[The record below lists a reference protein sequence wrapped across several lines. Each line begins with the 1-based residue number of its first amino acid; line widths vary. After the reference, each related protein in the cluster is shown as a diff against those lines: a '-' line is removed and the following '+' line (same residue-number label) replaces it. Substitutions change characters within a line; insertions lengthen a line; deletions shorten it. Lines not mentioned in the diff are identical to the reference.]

1 MNGLKTALLLGSLT
15 GLLLVAGQA
24 LGGQTGLV
32 IALVL
37 ALVMNFG
44 SYWFSDKL
52 VLKIYKA
59 KPVTVTEAPKFYRT
73 VQELAQRA
81 GLPMPK
87 VYIVENDAPNAFATG
102 RNPEH
107 AAVAATTGLLRIMS
121 RDELAG
127 VMAHELS
134 HVEHRDTLIS
144 AVAATIAGAI
154 AMLANFAQFAMLFG
168 MGRDREGG
176 GSNPLVML
184 LMMILAPI
192 AASLIQMAVSRSR
205 EYAADARGAAISGN
219 PMGLANAL
227 RKLDSANRRIP
238 MPEAESHPAT
248 AQMFIVNPLKGKNL
262 AQLFSTHPPVEERIR
277 RLEAA
282 ARGVQA

>member
-1 MNGLKTALLLGSLT
+1 MNGLKTALLLGTLT

-37 ALVMNFG
+37 AVVMNFG

-59 KPVTVTEAPKFYRT
+59 KPVTAIEAPKLYRT

-176 GSNPLVML
+176 GSNPFVML

-227 RKLDSANRRIP
+227 RKLESANRRIP

-248 AQMFIVNPLKGKNL
+248 AQMFIINPLKGKKL

-282 ARGVQA
+282 ARGVPA

>member
-1 MNGLKTALLLGSLT
+1 MNGLKTALLLGTLT

-37 ALVMNFG
+37 AVVMNFG
-44 SYWFSDKL
+44 SYWYSDKL

-59 KPVTVTEAPKFYRT
+59 RPVTAAEAPVLYSV

-81 GLPMPK
+81 GLPMPR
-87 VYIVENDAPNAFATG
+87 VYIVDNDAPNAFATG

-107 AAVAATTGLLRIMS
+107 AAVAATTGLLRIMN
-121 RDELAG
+121 RHELAG

-154 AMLANFAQFAMLFG
+154 AMLANFAQFAMIFG

-176 GSNPLVML
+176 SNPFVML

-192 AASLIQMAVSRSR
+192 AASLIQMAISRSR
-205 EYAADARGAAISGN
+205 EYQADARGAAIAGN
-219 PMGLANAL
+219 PLWLASAL
-227 RKLDSANRRIP
+227 RKLDAANRQIP
-238 MPEAESHPAT
+238 MPEAEAHPAT
-248 AQMFIVNPLKGKNL
+248 AQMFIVNPLKGKSL

-282 ARGVQA
+282 ARGERI